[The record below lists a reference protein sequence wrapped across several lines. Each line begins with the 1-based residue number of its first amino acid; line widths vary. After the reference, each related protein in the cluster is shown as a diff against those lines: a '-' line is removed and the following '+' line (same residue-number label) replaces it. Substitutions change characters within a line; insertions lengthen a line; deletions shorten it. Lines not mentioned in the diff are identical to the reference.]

1 MVHYMCGADNSV
13 MFNIKANLDRSQ
25 ERFCLIGFIFT
36 STKIEMHMLF
46 RIEDE
51 ECLKF
56 SFKSKKEE
64 INSLDWFRSLM
75 KVLIKD
81 NI

>member
-1 MVHYMCGADNSV
+1 MCGADNSV
-13 MFNIKANLDRSQ
+13 MFNIKANLDRPQ
-25 ERFCLIGFIFT
+25 ERFCLIGFIFIAT
-36 STKIEMHMLF
+36 RVEMHLLYT
-46 RIEDE
+46 IADE

>member
-1 MVHYMCGADNSV
+1 MCGADNSV
-13 MFNIKANLDRSQ
+13 MVNIKANLDRSQ
-25 ERFCLIGFIFT
+25 ERFCLIGFIFIA
-36 STKIEMHMLF
+36 SRIEMHLLY

-56 SFKSKKEE
+56 SFKSEKDE
-64 INSLDWFRSLM
+64 IDSLDWFRSLM

-81 NI
+81 SI